1 MLLCGAEILYAYMCP
16 SLILQEAKK
25 KKIKSN
31 PVHGHG
37 DVVDNTIHKS
47 PRHIQVTCQVMA
59 NDDTYPHVQVTSA
72 IHAGIVNQRMGV
84 SHVCHAV

>member
-1 MLLCGAEILYAYMCP
+1 MPLFDIAGGAT
-16 SLILQEAKK
+16 KK
-25 KKIKSN
+25 KKKKSN

-84 SHVCHAV
+84 SHVCHTV